1 MPSQGEEK
9 LSEIRSKLDDIS
21 ETCSKIDKELA
32 LQKAAFDAHL
42 AQDERM
48 YEEFKKMNAI
58 LADNT
63 ESLKEHMRR
72 TSMLEEVI
80 LNINSRLGPIEVEH
94 IQKQAVS
101 AYVNSM
107 LKFIGKAAGAV
118 TAVIGLWMLLKPY
131 LIK

>member
-1 MPSQGEEK
+1 MSSDDGENLSQ
-9 LSEIRSKLDDIS
+9 IRSKLDDIS
-21 ETCSKIDKELA
+21 DTCSKIDKELA

-48 YEEFKKMNAI
+48 YEEFKRMNNI
-58 LADNT
+58 LAENT
-63 ESLKEHMRR
+63 DSLKEHMRR

-80 LNINSRLGPIEVEH
+80 LNINGRLGPIEVEH

-107 LKFIGKAAGAV
+107 LRFIGKAAGAM
-118 TAVIGLWMLLKPY
+118 TALFGLWMLLKPY
-131 LIK
+131 LIR